1 VPKKPILPKYE
12 IENDTLARVCS
23 GLDRFDGVCRDGGSL
38 AQATGWEDSGV
49 GAILGRI
56 IGHGSLNAAMLL
68 IVHAPVFAMLRRW
81 RAINPAVGTLIGVL
95 IPLTALLLISNPTAT
110 TWSEKLSETTETYID
125 HPELFASEWSL
136 ILCRRCSIWL
146 PVLSNLH
153 RGKRLSVK
161 LLELGTVCL
170 TQR

>member
-1 VPKKPILPKYE
+1 MTIWRVLLWAWIASMVCVVMGVP
-12 IENDTLARVCS
+12 
-23 GLDRFDGVCRDGGSL
+23 L
-38 AQATGWEDSGV
+38 AQATGWEDAGV

-68 IVHAPVFAMLRRW
+68 IVHSPVFSMLRRW

-125 HPELFASEWSL
+125 HPELFASEWLSFL
-136 ILCRRCSIWL
+136 VGGAVFGFLYCRTFIAKTFER
-146 PVLSNLH
+146 
-153 RGKRLSVK
+153 KAD
-161 LLELGTVCL
+161 
-170 TQR
+170 